1 MRSELIRGLSPE
13 EVKERA
19 AILKG
24 GRPTRE
30 IYKQVLEG
38 KYQQL
43 IQKVLTEKNYTD
55 VSWAAYQADM
65 IGEARAIKYMLELLT
80 LDQEE
85 I

>member
-13 EVKERA
+13 AVKERE

-24 GRPTRE
+24 GRPTRQ

-43 IQKVLTEKNYTD
+43 IQKVLVEKNYTD
-55 VSWAAYQADM
+55 PSWAAYQADM
-65 IGEARAIKYMLELLT
+65 IGEARALKYMIELLT

-85 I
+85 L